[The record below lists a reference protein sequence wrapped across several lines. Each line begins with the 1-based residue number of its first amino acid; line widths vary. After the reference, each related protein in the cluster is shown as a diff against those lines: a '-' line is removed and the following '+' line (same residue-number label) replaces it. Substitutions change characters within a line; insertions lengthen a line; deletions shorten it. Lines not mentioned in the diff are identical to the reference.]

1 MNPHI
6 IDKKK
11 GFFAS
16 NHVFNILKSIKVFHF
31 YGFLCILNYDGID
44 KIEKI
49 IYAYINKREVYYV
62 KYFKL

>member
-11 GFFAS
+11 DFFAS
-16 NHVFNILKSIKVFHF
+16 NHVFNIPKSIKVFHF